1 MTNYQYTIALMVF
14 LVSYTVFE
22 APSNLALKV
31 FSPNKWLG
39 FLIIGFGSFCTGI
52 GDANSFASVTVLRF
66 FLGAFESGVFV
77 GMIFYMSFWYRPEER
92 AFRIAIFLGSATLAG
107 AFGGVI
113 AYGVGHMNGLCG
125 LEGWR
130 WLFIVEGVPSVVM
143 GVAVFLFMPS
153 YPESA
158 KWLLNEEKSFQIQR
172 LGENSSKG

>member
-1 MTNYQYTIALMVF
+1 MVF

-107 AFGGVI
+107 AFGGYVS
-113 AYGVGHMNGLCG
+113 
-125 LEGWR
+125 R
-130 WLFIVEGVPSVVM
+130 DQIV
-143 GVAVFLFMPS
+143 L
-153 YPESA
+153 
-158 KWLLNEEKSFQIQR
+158 
-172 LGENSSKG
+172 